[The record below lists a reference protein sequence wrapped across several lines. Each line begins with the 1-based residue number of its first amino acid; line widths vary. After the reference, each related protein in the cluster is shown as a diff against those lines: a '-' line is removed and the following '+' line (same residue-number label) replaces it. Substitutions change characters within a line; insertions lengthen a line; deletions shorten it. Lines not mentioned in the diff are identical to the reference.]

1 MEKKMKI
8 KVKLSLIVIA
18 IVAVVVTTVAV
29 ILLRQASDISRK
41 LSTDKISYLA
51 DEQAA
56 YWEGRENRYMEVIR
70 TVAAAMSDYEDT
82 PAAERQDRYDDLLLS
97 AMKSQPNF
105 IRIASIWKPNALD
118 GMDAHYRGR
127 TGSTATGQYTM
138 TWGKDTGQLI
148 ATHNQAIEDNMAW
161 LNGPNAHKER
171 VEHPSSL
178 MYRRKKCLCSKIG
191 SSRN

>member
-1 MEKKMKI
+1 MKI
-8 KVKLSLIVIA
+8 KIKLSLIVI
-18 IVAVVVTTVAV
+18 IIMTVVVAAVAV
-29 ILLRQASDISRK
+29 ILLSQASDISRN

-51 DEQAA
+51 DTQAA

-70 TVAAAMSDYEDT
+70 TVAAAMSDYEEV
-82 PAAERQDRYDDLLLS
+82 PAAERRDRYDDLLLS

-118 GMDAHYRGR
+118 GMDSQFIGR
-127 TGSTATGQYTM
+127 LGSTATGQYTM
-138 TWGKDTGQLI
+138 TWGKDTGQII
-148 ATHNQAIEDNMAW
+148 ATHNQAIEDNMVW

-178 MYRRKKCLCSKIG
+178 EIEGKNAFIIR
-191 SSRN
+191 